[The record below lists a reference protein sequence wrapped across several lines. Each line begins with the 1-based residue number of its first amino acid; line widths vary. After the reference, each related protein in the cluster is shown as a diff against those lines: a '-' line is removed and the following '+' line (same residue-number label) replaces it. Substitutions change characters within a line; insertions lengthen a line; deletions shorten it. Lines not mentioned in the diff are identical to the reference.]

1 MRGEFMTITEQEILN
16 ILSILKAKNEN
27 TWIEIKENKYNYEQV
42 GETIS
47 ALSNSAIIENKE
59 YAYMIFGIKDDTWEI
74 IGTTVNLYSEK
85 VGNQELKLWL
95 STQLS
100 PSIEFDF
107 FDLWLEKKKIFVIKI
122 KAIDHTPVQFKK
134 EKYIRI
140 GSNNKKLKEFPEKE
154 RLIWEKLSKYK
165 FEERITMESVNLD
178 ELFELLDFNSYYRLT
193 KKTVPELQVS
203 MIQMFVKERYIVKK
217 EIEGKTT
224 YDITNL
230 GALLFTKDLDFFPK
244 LVRKAIRV
252 VRYKGKNKVHIER
265 QQIGRKGYALGF
277 EGLIKYVNNLIPRE
291 EIITKDFREIKYDIS
306 PIILRE
312 LIANAII
319 HQDLTKSGTEVLI
332 EFFED
337 RIEISNPGE
346 PLIPMWQFYGY
357 HRSRNELL
365 AYNMRKFGFCE
376 ELGSGI
382 IRVIDISENE
392 KGIPPK
398 FMIRNDIVKVVLYSY
413 KDFDSL
419 SEEDK
424 LNITY
429 FHCCY
434 KYDQGIYMDNAS
446 LRERFQ
452 IPKDKYSKVS
462 KLIATAID
470 KELIKKGPQKNYIPF
485 WAEC

>member
-1 MRGEFMTITEQEILN
+1 MKIEKKEILEV
-16 ILSILKAKNEN
+16 LSVLKEKNEN
-27 TWIEIKENKYNYEQV
+27 GWIEIKENKYSHEQI

-47 ALSNSAIIENKE
+47 ALSNSSILEDKE

-74 IGTTVNLYSEK
+74 LGTKVNLYSEK

-107 FDLWLEKKKIFVIKI
+107 FNFILEEKTIFIIKI
-122 KAIDHTPVQFKK
+122 KSIDHTPVQFKK

-154 RLIWEKLSKYK
+154 RLIWEKLSKFK
-165 FEERITMESVNLD
+165 FEEKITMKNVILED
-178 ELFELLDFNSYYRLT
+178 LFELLDFKSYYRLV
-193 KKTVPELQVS
+193 KKSEPELKVS
-203 MIQMFVKERYIVKK
+203 MIQAFIKERYLV
-217 EIEGKTT
+217 ESSDKTL
-224 YDITNL
+224 YNITNL
-230 GALLFTKDLDFFPK
+230 GALLFAKDLDLFPK

-265 QQIGRKGYALGF
+265 QQVGKKGYAAGF
-277 EGLIKYVNNLIPRE
+277 EGLIKFVNDLIPRE
-291 EIITKDFREIKYDIS
+291 EVITKDLRKVKFEIS

-319 HQDLTKSGTEVLI
+319 HQDLTKTGTEVLI

-337 RIEISNPGE
+337 RIEVSNPGE
-346 PLIPMWQFYGY
+346 PLIPVWQFYGY
-357 HRSRNELL
+357 HRSRNEML

-392 KGIPPK
+392 NGIPPK
-398 FMIRNDIVKVVLYSY
+398 FLLRNDIVKTVLYSH
-413 KDFDSL
+413 KDFDSMN
-419 SEEDK
+419 EEDK

-434 KYDQGIYMDNAS
+434 KHDQGKYMDNTS
-446 LRERFQ
+446 LRGRFK
-452 IPKDKYSKVS
+452 IPKDKYSKIS
-462 KLIATAID
+462 RLITNAVE
-470 KELIKKGPQKNYIPF
+470 KGLIKKGPQKNYIPF
-485 WAEC
+485 WAGY